1 MENTNNQEQIITIA
15 DLDMLKQII
24 DVACSRG
31 AFKGE
36 ELSQVGEVY
45 NKVTAFLNIAV
56 GQIQQQQQAA
66 SEEAQAV
73 QEQQESQAD
82 NPQTQGE

>member
-1 MENTNNQEQIITIA
+1 MENSNQQEQIITIA

-36 ELSQVGEVY
+36 ELSQIGTVY
-45 NKVTAFLNIAV
+45 NKLTTFLNLAV
-56 GQIQQQQQAA
+56 
-66 SEEAQAV
+66 AQA
-73 QEQQESQAD
+73 QQSDPAQD
-82 NPQTQGE
+82 GDTQTQGE